1 MNLTIHP
8 QVKKLKEELSQLIFS
23 YDELQYHICPNIEQE
38 YLVKFG
44 VIEYEVYKT
53 EVELNILKRKY
64 QLLQIKANN
73 EEKINIKQIETQLK
87 KEFMDYEKSLKKQM
101 GELKRMIEKT
111 DCEKLSEKDAK
122 KLKKL
127 YRQCILKLHPD
138 LGNELTDEDKILFFE
153 INMAYKSGDLKT
165 IESLSILVN
174 STHEKTDESS
184 DDVEKLKDLIEDMER
199 KIHNIKEKYPYNKLK
214 ILRNP
219 KLSEEYKNRLNELLK
234 ENREEKLKYEK
245 KISKLIL

>member
-1 MNLTIHP
+1 
-8 QVKKLKEELSQLIFS
+8 
-23 YDELQYHICPNIEQE
+23 
-38 YLVKFG
+38 
-44 VIEYEVYKT
+44 
-53 EVELNILKRKY
+53 
-64 QLLQIKANN
+64 
-73 EEKINIKQIETQLK
+73 
-87 KEFMDYEKSLKKQM
+87 
-101 GELKRMIEKT
+101 
-111 DCEKLSEKDAK
+111 
-122 KLKKL
+122 
-127 YRQCILKLHPD
+127 
-138 LGNELTDEDKILFFE
+138 
-153 INMAYKSGDLKT
+153 MAYKSGDLKT

-174 STHEKTDESS
+174 STHEKTDERS